1 LCYFFATKLLITQ
14 PSSAP
19 RSVAPSSVPRQRH
32 GVRVVPTHH
41 VPRRHN
47 LWRRAMLPRRHRL
60 WRRAKGRKMQLKFS
74 RVQTCF
80 FPKNGQNTK
89 NSVACSSAARRRFF
103 SSDVVA
109 RSHPL
114 LVEHHRR
121 TYTRFLSRRNE
132 NRTDIDGHRVIPY
145 PTLIYF
151 SRIRD
156 RIRVVKIQDGYRT
169 RSGNIPDG

>member
-47 LWRRAMLPRRHRL
+47 LWRRAVLPRRHRL
-60 WRRAKGRKMQLKFS
+60 WRRAKGPKMLLKFS
-74 RVQTCF
+74 RVQTCFF

-89 NSVACSSAARRRFF
+89 NSVKGIRNRIQNFGRMNMI
-103 SSDVVA
+103 
-109 RSHPL
+109 
-114 LVEHHRR
+114 R
-121 TYTRFLSRRNE
+121 TYVSISIYQRNKDGVQE
-132 NRTDIDGHRVIPY
+132 HNLYMDI
-145 PTLIYF
+145 
-151 SRIRD
+151 
-156 RIRVVKIQDGYRT
+156 
-169 RSGNIPDG
+169 